1 MSYYKKYSGGGFYDK
16 KSGQWISS
24 TRAHQRVGESIGG
37 WTKRRAR
44 DGSYYMERDDD
55 WDDDDDEWDYN
66 RRIPEKRLH
75 QKVGES
81 IDGYTKRISKSGKYY
96 MEKDDDR
103 NSNYRSNK
111 WGKRRYW

>member
-1 MSYYKKYSGGGFYDK
+1 MD
-16 KSGQWISS
+16 
-24 TRAHQRVGESIGG
+24 H
-37 WTKRRAR
+37 KRRAR

-55 WDDDDDEWDYN
+55 WDDDDDDWDYDWDDDDDNWDDDDDDEWDYN
-66 RRIPEKRLH
+66 HRIPEKRLH

-111 WGKRRYW
+111 WGNRRYW